1 MRSYV
6 VFALLIAMSAVLAF
20 LLVTREPKPH
30 QRSITVAAASTGEA
44 KKPPA
49 TGATRAGPAGKTGKP
64 GPAAGGK
71 AVRKGTPK
79 KAAASTERKKAKPP
93 KPHMK
98 RPLRVAGLGWELI
111 TPGIVANQGKTP
123 GKESLFQKSNLTVHF
138 AGYRS
143 MKGIEAALAR
153 GGDDKNGADVAI
165 LPLPSLVASF
175 ERLRALKPQIFFVV
189 AWSRGKDGLLA
200 RPRVSL
206 RRPPPGAV
214 KLVGKPGE
222 TSTFLSLFM
231 LDLAGVPLSR
241 VRLTPREKL
250 RGRNPRV
257 PFWAGTRPRS
267 PGLLP
272 AQYKFLVTTADAPR
286 LIPMVAV
293 APQGFIKAHGKALTV
308 WGQVWMEG
316 IKRMQADV
324 PGAARRVSKLKGAP
338 HALDLLKRLG
348 QLAPASLV
356 DNARLVRLS
365 GRDAVTLDALFAR
378 CWRIWRAV
386 GVLSSPMP
394 EVTPLSVITLSSVV
408 RTFPSPVEVLPA
420 PVSGKTA
427 AKPPKGQFRTLLV
440 HSPAMG
446 RLDQRAAAGHIGFV
460 AGVFRRSKLR
470 ISVRGNLGYG
480 RKVVRATLSRFDL
493 HRPERLS
500 ATARKAGKLV
510 AVEVQTLQ

>member
-6 VFALLIAMSAVLAF
+6 VFVLLLAMVGLLVF

-30 QRSITVAAASTGEA
+30 AVSVAAAASKGEA
-44 KKPPA
+44 PKPSA
-49 TGATRAGPAGKTGKP
+49 TKASRAGPAATDKA
-64 GPAAGGK
+64 GPVVKGK
-71 AVRKGTPK
+71 AVRKGTPQK
-79 KAAASTERKKAKPP
+79 TPASGQRAKAKPP

-111 TPGIVANQGKTP
+111 APGIVANQGNTP
-123 GKESLFQKSNLTVHF
+123 GKESLFKKSNLTVHF
-138 AGYRS
+138 SGYRS
-143 MKGIEAALAR
+143 MKGVEAALAR
-153 GGDDKNGADVAI
+153 GGDDQRGADVAI

-200 RPRVSL
+200 GPRASL
-206 RRPPPGAV
+206 RRPPHGAV
-214 KLVGKPGE
+214 KLVGQPGD
-222 TSTFLSLFM
+222 TATFLSLFM
-231 LDLAGVPLSR
+231 LDLAGVKLSR
-241 VRLTPREKL
+241 VRLVKSA
-250 RGRNPRV
+250 GRPRV
-257 PFWAGTRPRS
+257 PFYAGTRPLAPNLVP
-267 PGLLP
+267 PGH
-272 AQYKFLVTTADAPR
+272 KFLVTTADAPR

-308 WGQVWMEG
+308 WGQIWMEG

-324 PGAARRVSKLKGAP
+324 PGAARRVAKLKGAP

-365 GRDAVTLDALFAR
+365 GRDAVTLDALFAHS
-378 CWRIWRAV
+378 WRIWRAV

-408 RTFPSPVEVLPA
+408 RTFPAPVEMVP
-420 PVSGKTA
+420 PTISGKIA
-427 AKPPKGQFRTLLV
+427 AKQPKGEFRTLLV
-440 HSPAMG
+440 HAPAM
-446 RLDQRAAAGHIGFV
+446 RRWDQRTAAGHIGFV

-470 ISVRGNLGYG
+470 VSARGNIGRS
-480 RKVVRATLSRFDL
+480 RKVVKATLSRFDL
-493 HRPERLS
+493 HRPERVT
-500 ATARKAGKLV
+500 ATARKEGKLM